1 MLNSQPRLTYFTF
14 QNSCVMP
21 RVLFR
26 RSKPNTDSPSLRSH
40 SKDKSVRFWFKPP
53 FCEKQQTLL
62 IFPHRGS
69 KYIVWSVILQR
80 VLTSRHSE
88 LLTALCGTFFSCNC
102 SLSSRSIAQ
111 CVYII
116 IIVIGVLFVH
126 QPSANHAPRA
136 SVTQVNHSAHILTAP
151 FWGFAQIPACRSFES
166 LSQWL
171 LLILSLRF
179 PPSHSLH
186 VPSTPT
192 TTGITTVFISH
203 ILCIFSSRSLHLLFF
218 FFSFRATFQSDGTVI
233 SISL

>member
-14 QNSCVMP
+14 QNSCMMP
-21 RVLFR
+21 RVLSR

-116 IIVIGVLFVH
+116 ITVIGVLFVH

-136 SVTQVNHSAHILTAP
+136 SVTQVNHSAHTLSSFLRICADPSLQIFWISVTVAASDTFFMFSTIP
-151 FWGFAQIPACRSFES
+151 FFTCTKRTNNHRDHQGFHK
-166 LSQWL
+166 
-171 LLILSLRF
+171 
-179 PPSHSLH
+179 SHSLY
-186 VPSTPT
+186 
-192 TTGITTVFISH
+192 FY
-203 ILCIFSSRSLHLLFF
+203 F
-218 FFSFRATFQSDGTVI
+218 
-233 SISL
+233 

>member
-14 QNSCVMP
+14 QNSCMMP

-136 SVTQVNHSAHILTAP
+136 SVTQVNHSAHTLSAFLRICADPSLQIFWISVTVAASDTFFTFSTIP
-151 FWGFAQIPACRSFES
+151 FFTCTKHTNNHRDHYGFHKP
-166 LSQWL
+166 
-171 LLILSLRF
+171 
-179 PPSHSLH
+179 HSLY
-186 VPSTPT
+186 
-192 TTGITTVFISH
+192 F
-203 ILCIFSSRSLHLLFF
+203 
-218 FFSFRATFQSDGTVI
+218 
-233 SISL
+233 

>member
-136 SVTQVNHSAHILTAP
+136 SVTQVNHSAHTLSTFLRICADPSL
-151 FWGFAQIPACRSFES
+151 QSFEY

-171 LLILSLRF
+171 LVILSLRF

-186 VPSTPT
+186 VPSAPT

>member
-14 QNSCVMP
+14 QNSCMMP
-21 RVLFR
+21 RVLSR

-116 IIVIGVLFVH
+116 ITVIGVLFVH

-136 SVTQVNHSAHILTAP
+136 SVTQVNHSAHTLSTFLRICADPSLQIFWISVTVAACDTFFTFSTIP
-151 FWGFAQIPACRSFES
+151 FFTCTKRTNDHRDHYGFHKP
-166 LSQWL
+166 
-171 LLILSLRF
+171 
-179 PPSHSLH
+179 HSLY
-186 VPSTPT
+186 
-192 TTGITTVFISH
+192 F
-203 ILCIFSSRSLHLLFF
+203 
-218 FFSFRATFQSDGTVI
+218 
-233 SISL
+233 

>member
-136 SVTQVNHSAHILTAP
+136 SVTQVNHSAHTLSSFLRICADPSLQIFWISVTVAASDTFFMFSTIP
-151 FWGFAQIPACRSFES
+151 FFTCTKRTNNHRDHQGFHK
-166 LSQWL
+166 
-171 LLILSLRF
+171 
-179 PPSHSLH
+179 SHSLY
-186 VPSTPT
+186 
-192 TTGITTVFISH
+192 FY
-203 ILCIFSSRSLHLLFF
+203 F
-218 FFSFRATFQSDGTVI
+218 
-233 SISL
+233 